1 MSHAPY
7 EPIPQAPPQWAQQP
21 IQPSRAPSRL
31 LPVLG
36 VILGSLGLIA
46 GVAAWF
52 RAAPPTQGASA
63 VYSEQQVNEAKAAV
77 CGDYRKAVRSF
88 QIAGNRTVDNPADK
102 LAVAVNTRL
111 AEVAAGNYMNNSIDS
126 NAAAPE
132 DLKNLIRQLARTYQ
146 DIALTQLAE
155 GTQADV
161 EPFGDSADKVIL
173 DINKICP

>member
-1 MSHAPY
+1 
-7 EPIPQAPPQWAQQP
+7 
-21 IQPSRAPSRL
+21 
-31 LPVLG
+31 
-36 VILGSLGLIA
+36 LIA